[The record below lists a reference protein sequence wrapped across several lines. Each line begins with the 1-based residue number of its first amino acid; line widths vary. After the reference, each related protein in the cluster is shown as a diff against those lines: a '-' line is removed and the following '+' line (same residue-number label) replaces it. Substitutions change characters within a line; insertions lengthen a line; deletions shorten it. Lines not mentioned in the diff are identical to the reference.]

1 MEALS
6 RWKIVH
12 VLQHKSLFNGWRLHA
27 ACMYSANVIDPPP
40 CSTRPSKHSS
50 AASVRLHVQGVLL
63 VVREILFLSFF
74 PLLLYNLAALVK
86 QQHPAA
92 TPTRHRYHTTEHQP
106 FSIYQT
112 LGPSSTVQHLRYRRP
127 TVAALPWPC
136 GLPSKKHTLNF
147 TGIPKSVQCNNT
159 NLPTH
164 QALTTHFA
172 TAIPRL
178 FTACRSRPR
187 RHH

>member
-1 MEALS
+1 M
-6 RWKIVH
+6 
-12 VLQHKSLFNGWRLHA
+12 LQHKSLFNGWRLHA
-27 ACMYSANVIDPPP
+27 GCMYSANVIDPPP

-63 VVREILFLSFF
+63 VVREILFPSFPSSSLQSCSLF
-74 PLLLYNLAALVK
+74 SNNK
-86 QQHPAA
+86 IQQQHQQDIPHYRTSAL
-92 TPTRHRYHTTEHQP
+92 Q
-106 FSIYQT
+106 YQT

-187 RHH
+187 LHH